1 MGRRNGDV
9 GLRRERGAAK
19 YGRTTERMVGQRVN
33 EEALEHRPFEP
44 ANFLRGVRV
53 DDRDVIGSVDHTAF
67 AFGDVDASI
76 EAEDRRAAVVRSE
89 RSGRT
94 DQRGHDEQRKN
105 NRDDGRASAFA
116 ARENFSRRCEHDVQL
131 L

>member
-1 MGRRNGDV
+1 MGRRNGDI
-9 GLRRERGAAK
+9 GLCRERGPAK
-19 YGRTTERMVGQRVN
+19 NWRTTKWMVRQQVSGEPLKN
-33 EEALEHRPFEP
+33 RPFEP
-44 ANFLRGVRV
+44 ANFLRGVCV
-53 DDRDVIGSVDHTAF
+53 DDRNVIGSVDHTAF

-89 RSGRT
+89 RAGRAY
-94 DQRGHDEQRKN
+94 QRGHDEQRKN
-105 NRDDGRASAFA
+105 NRDDGRANTFA